1 MCKSGER
8 HPTNYYAWAYA
19 RRLIN
24 ALDRISD
31 TVEAPF
37 PFDWVVSAFSDRLTA
52 WCFKHPSDTSGWS
65 YLLFLL
71 SKLDPVDERDDIVE
85 KVIRY
90 AAKMKSENESLWVF
104 IRNALA
110 HPTLLEDR
118 EARIEQ
124 LKACIEDADQTS
136 AYSEYV
142 RRSLHWIETSGK
154 TRVLP

>member
-1 MCKSGER
+1 MAAAADSRYRVEQCFGQTDCRHNHCCARLCVQVWER

-85 KVIRY
+85 KVIR
-90 AAKMKSENESLWVF
+90 ML
-104 IRNALA
+104 
-110 HPTLLEDR
+110 
-118 EARIEQ
+118 
-124 LKACIEDADQTS
+124 
-136 AYSEYV
+136 
-142 RRSLHWIETSGK
+142 RR
-154 TRVLP
+154 